1 MSKTVVAFAPGRMEL
16 LGNDAHCNEGLVL
29 AAAIDPGVTARAERL
44 EADLLEV
51 TPETNGRQVTV
62 GISGLKRP

>member
-16 LGNDAHCNEGLVL
+16 LGNDVDCNEGLVL

-44 EADLLEV
+44 GTDLLEV
-51 TPETNGRQVTV
+51 TSETNGHQVTA
-62 GISGLKRP
+62 G